1 VGGPGQGIR
10 FVLRDQESAR
20 GLVSQAAR
28 EFNAEIPGR
37 PRFSFRLL
45 IATTALS
52 QGSIT
57 SRITFVM
64 RLRRGELRPSPSPL
78 QRLLRPPGRQTNQAL
93 LVVLVFAFGTGVAT
107 VAIGSPDGAWV
118 AIGHGICGMAV
129 VLLIPWK
136 SRVVR
141 GGLRR
146 ARLSRWL
153 SLLLA
158 VLALFTLIAGLGYAT
173 GLVRSIA
180 GKPGLWVHIAVAL
193 ALVPLVVWHVWARGI
208 RVRGIRPRRNDLS
221 RRALLRGGVL
231 AVGAVGLYT
240 AAEAAISVLVPP
252 GARRRFTG
260 SYEVASFRPEA
271 MPSTSWLLDPV
282 PTVDPD
288 RWRLT
293 IRDGQGR
300 RELTLA
306 ELTTYGTQVRA
317 TLDCTS
323 GWYSHQDWT
332 GVPLRTLLHRG
343 PGTQSVYVHSVTG
356 YWIRFPIHD
365 LDRLLLAT
373 QMGGAPLSADHGF
386 PVRLVVP
393 GRRGYWWVKWID
405 RIEVQTT
412 PSWWQP
418 PFPTG

>member
-1 VGGPGQGIR
+1 
-10 FVLRDQESAR
+10 
-20 GLVSQAAR
+20 
-28 EFNAEIPGR
+28 
-37 PRFSFRLL
+37 
-45 IATTALS
+45 
-52 QGSIT
+52 
-57 SRITFVM
+57 M
-64 RLRRGELRPSPSPL
+64 RLRRGERRPSPSSL
-78 QRLLRPPGRQTNQAL
+78 RRLLRPTGRQTNLAL
-93 LVVLVFAFGTGVAT
+93 LVVLLFAFGTGVAA

-118 AIGHGICGMAV
+118 AIGHGIGGIAV
-129 VLLIPWK
+129 GLLISWK

-158 VLALFTLIAGLGYAT
+158 ALALFTLIAGLGYAT

-193 ALVPLVVWHVWARGI
+193 TLVPLVLWHVWARGI
-208 RVRGIRPRRNDLS
+208 RVRGIRPRRADLS

-231 AVGAVGLYT
+231 AVGAAGLYT
-240 AAEAAISVLVPP
+240 AAEAAISGLVSP
-252 GARRRFTG
+252 GARPRFTG
-260 SYEVASFRPEA
+260 SYETASFRPEA
-271 MPSTSWLLDPV
+271 MPSTSWLLDAV
-282 PTVDPD
+282 PIVDPD

-293 IRDGQGR
+293 IKDGQGH

-306 ELTTYGTQVRA
+306 ELTTFDTQVRA

-332 GVPLRTLLHRG
+332 GVPLGTLLHRG

-373 QMGGAPLSADHGF
+373 QVGGAPLSANHGF
-386 PVRLVVP
+386 PVRLVAP
-393 GRRGYWWVKWID
+393 GRRGYWWVKWVD

-412 PSWWQP
+412 ASWWQP
-418 PFPTG
+418 PFPVG

>member
-1 VGGPGQGIR
+1 
-10 FVLRDQESAR
+10 
-20 GLVSQAAR
+20 
-28 EFNAEIPGR
+28 
-37 PRFSFRLL
+37 
-45 IATTALS
+45 
-52 QGSIT
+52 
-57 SRITFVM
+57 M
-64 RLRRGELRPSPSPL
+64 RLRGGERRPSPSPL
-78 QRLLRPPGRQTNQAL
+78 QKLLRPPGRQTNQAL
-93 LVVLVFAFGTGVAT
+93 LVVLLFAFGTGVAT
-107 VAIGSPDGAWV
+107 VAVGSPDGAWV

-158 VLALFTLIAGLGYAT
+158 ALAVFTLVAGLGYAT

-180 GKPGLWVHIAVAL
+180 GMPGLWMHIAVAL
-193 ALVPLVVWHVWARGI
+193 ALVPLVVWHVWAR
-208 RVRGIRPRRNDLS
+208 RIRPRRTDLS
-221 RRALLRGGVL
+221 RRSLLRAGVL
-231 AVGAVGLYT
+231 TAGAVGLY
-240 AAEAAISVLVPP
+240 AADAAAISVLGLP

-260 SYEVASFRPEA
+260 SYETASFRPEA
-271 MPSTSWLLDPV
+271 MPTTSWLLDAV

-293 IRDGQGR
+293 IKDGQGP

-306 ELTTYGTQVRA
+306 ELTRFDTKVRA
-317 TLDCTS
+317 PLDCTS

-332 GVPLRTLLHRG
+332 GAPLGTLLHSG
-343 PGTQSVYVHSVTG
+343 PGAQSVYVHSVTG
-356 YWIRFPIHD
+356 YWVRFPIHD

-373 QMGGAPLSADHGF
+373 QMGDAPPSAGHGF
-386 PVRLVVP
+386 PVRLVAP
-393 GRRGYWWVKWID
+393 RRRGYWWVKWVD

-418 PFPTG
+418 PFPIG

>member
-1 VGGPGQGIR
+1 
-10 FVLRDQESAR
+10 
-20 GLVSQAAR
+20 
-28 EFNAEIPGR
+28 
-37 PRFSFRLL
+37 
-45 IATTALS
+45 
-52 QGSIT
+52 
-57 SRITFVM
+57 M
-64 RLRRGELRPSPSPL
+64 RLRRGGLRPSRNPL
-78 QRLLRPPGRQTNQAL
+78 RRLLRPPGRQTNQAL
-93 LVVLVFAFGTGVAT
+93 LVVLLLAFATGVAT

-118 AIGHGICGMAV
+118 AIGHGICGVAV

-173 GLVRSIA
+173 GLVRSVA

-208 RVRGIRPRRNDLS
+208 RPHRSDLS
-221 RRALLRGGVL
+221 RRALLRTGVL
-231 AVGAVGLYT
+231 AVGAAGLY
-240 AAEAAISVLVPP
+240 AADKAATSVLGLP

-260 SYEVASFRPEA
+260 SYETASFRPEA
-271 MPSTSWLLDPV
+271 MPSTSWLLDAV
-282 PTVDPD
+282 PAVDPD
-288 RWRLT
+288 RWRLA
-293 IRDGQGR
+293 IKDGQGR

-306 ELTTYGTQVRA
+306 ELTTFGTAVRA

-332 GVPLRTLLHRG
+332 GVPLGTLLHRE

-356 YWIRFPIHD
+356 YWVRFPIHD

-386 PVRLVVP
+386 PARLVAP
-393 GRRGYWWVKWID
+393 GRRGYWWVKWVD
-405 RIEVQTT
+405 RIEIQTT

>member
-1 VGGPGQGIR
+1 MGRRGGQ
-10 FVLRDQESAR
+10 SAAAR
-20 GLVSQAAR
+20 G
-28 EFNAEIPGR
+28 P
-37 PRFSFRLL
+37 
-45 IATTALS
+45 
-52 QGSIT
+52 
-57 SRITFVM
+57 
-64 RLRRGELRPSPSPL
+64 LRT
-78 QRLLRPPGRQTNQAL
+78 LLRPPGRQTNQAL
-93 LVVLVFAFGTGVAT
+93 LVVLLFAFGTGVAT

-118 AIGHGICGMAV
+118 AVGHGICGLAV

-158 VLALFTLIAGLGYAT
+158 ALALFTLIAGLGYAT
-173 GLVRSIA
+173 GWVRSIA
-180 GKPGLWVHIAVAL
+180 GMPGLWVHIAVAL
-193 ALVPLVVWHVWARGI
+193 TLVPLVVWHVWARGI
-208 RVRGIRPRRNDLS
+208 RRRRADLS
-221 RRALLRGGVL
+221 RRALLRAGVL
-231 AVGAVGLYT
+231 AVGAAGLY
-240 AAEAAISVLVPP
+240 AAGEATVRVLGLP

-260 SYEVASFRPEA
+260 SYETASFRPDA
-271 MPSTSWLLDPV
+271 MPSTSWLLDAV
-282 PTVDPD
+282 PGIDPD

-293 IRDGQGR
+293 ITDGHGP
-300 RELTLA
+300 RELTLTQ
-306 ELTTYGTQVRA
+306 LTTHGTQVRA

-332 GVPLRTLLHRG
+332 GVPLGTLVHRG

-356 YWIRFPIHD
+356 YWVRLPIHN

-373 QMGGAPLSADHGF
+373 QVGGAPLSADHGF
-386 PVRLVVP
+386 PARLVAP
-393 GRRGYWWVKWID
+393 GRRGYWWVKWVD
-405 RIEVQTT
+405 RIELQTT

>member
-1 VGGPGQGIR
+1 
-10 FVLRDQESAR
+10 
-20 GLVSQAAR
+20 
-28 EFNAEIPGR
+28 
-37 PRFSFRLL
+37 
-45 IATTALS
+45 
-52 QGSIT
+52 
-57 SRITFVM
+57 M
-64 RLRRGELRPSPSPL
+64 RLRRGELRPSSSPL
-78 QRLLRPPGRQTNQAL
+78 RKLLRPPGRQTNQAL
-93 LVVLVFAFGTGVAT
+93 LVVLLFAFGTGVAT
-107 VAIGSPDGAWV
+107 VAIGSPNGAWV

-158 VLALFTLIAGLGYAT
+158 ALALLTLIAGLGYAT

-180 GKPGLWVHIAVAL
+180 GQPGLWVHIAVAL
-193 ALVPLVVWHVWARGI
+193 ALVPLVVWHVCA
-208 RVRGIRPRRNDLS
+208 RGIRPRRADLS
-221 RRALLRGGVL
+221 RRALLRAGVL
-231 AVGAVGLYT
+231 AVGAAGLY
-240 AAEAAISVLVPP
+240 AAGEAAISVLSLP

-260 SYEVASFRPEA
+260 SYETASFRPEA
-271 MPSTSWLLDPV
+271 MPSTSWLLDAV
-282 PTVDPD
+282 PAIDPD

-293 IRDGQGR
+293 TNDGHGR

-306 ELTTYGTQVRA
+306 ELTTSGTHVRA

-332 GVPLRTLLHRG
+332 GVPLGTLLHPR
-343 PGTQSVYVHSVTG
+343 PGAQSVYVHSVTG
-356 YWIRFPIHD
+356 YWVRFPIRD

-373 QMGGAPLSADHGF
+373 QVGGAPLSADHGF
-386 PVRLVVP
+386 PVRLVAP
-393 GRRGYWWVKWID
+393 GRRGYWWVKWVDCID
-405 RIEVQTT
+405 VQTT

-418 PFPTG
+418 PFPIG